1 MVAPIAGAAE
11 KAAFAPKAT
20 AAPPPK
26 QQQNKLQLRKQ
37 LSKQFAD
44 LTVDDCVEDFL
55 ESHPYVKGFAPCK
68 ADLEMFNQLCE
79 SHLPETPN
87 LRRWFDHIESF
98 SKAERESWS

>member
-1 MVAPIAGAAE
+1 MG
-11 KAAFAPKAT
+11 APKAAT
-20 AAPPPK
+20 APKAAAAPKGAAAPK
-26 QQQNKLQLRKQ
+26 AAAAQQNKFRKQ

-98 SKAERESWS
+98 SKAERES